1 MMAMVSVIASGVDG
15 AAFNG
20 NDGRASRTV
29 RAIGAFED
37 MGALPPE
44 VEDIVATPGWH
55 VLGSGLPVLVGHKAE
70 EIQEESWLWSTDD
83 WSRLAVFVRV
93 DQATRLPQPGDAWV
107 QVYATATE
115 EFGQAAKVFGEIDEE
130 LQGAH
135 DYVILFHVDK
145 LPHNLLSRPGDFFSE
160 PVGDDNGLPVPMEN
174 GAGGVGEDPFEVV
187 AESKEVE
194 DKDPDGEVLE
204 GVKLEE
210 ETPLKELRQLC
221 DKLGL
226 TRAGP
231 KHKVLRRLKNYHEV
245 LEKQMATEV
254 AQKMYMER
262 DRPPDLPPT
271 PLLPSARQQELH
283 NVTHQ
288 PFVSWCEACVLGR
301 SRASPH
307 LRKPEAGVEAK
318 DVEENVPVIQVDY
331 CYTFSKSRQEIP
343 EPVEG
348 TDAGEETKAGFEA
361 PAPDP
366 EDHRDQFA
374 LALVAAESTTG
385 LAAVPVLQKGASSL
399 KRVTESLVRLS
410 LQVTAAGEV
419 AFQGDP
425 EPAVKQII
433 NSVVACR
440 TKLGLKTRVKITPK
454 GSHSS
459 NGRAEKAID
468 TLSRNALT
476 LKAFAEDRGKVS
488 LEGNRHVFAW
498 LLRHAAYLHNRFFAG
513 SRGTPPYEAMYGR
526 RFKGNLLPFGELCI
540 YHCPTK
546 YKGTSSGS
554 EESTWGT
561 TRRTGRRL
569 SSPPTAPARQEV

>member
-254 AQKMYMER
+254 AQKNVYGARPATRLAAYTSAPER
-262 DRPPDLPPT
+262 
-271 PLLPSARQQELH
+271 Q
-283 NVTHQ
+283 N
-288 PFVSWCEACVLGR
+288 
-301 SRASPH
+301 
-307 LRKPEAGVEAK
+307 
-318 DVEENVPVIQVDY
+318 
-331 CYTFSKSRQEIP
+331 SKS
-343 EPVEG
+343 
-348 TDAGEETKAGFEA
+348 
-361 PAPDP
+361 
-366 EDHRDQFA
+366 
-374 LALVAAESTTG
+374 ST
-385 LAAVPVLQKGASSL
+385 
-399 KRVTESLVRLS
+399 
-410 LQVTAAGEV
+410 
-419 AFQGDP
+419 
-425 EPAVKQII
+425 
-433 NSVVACR
+433 
-440 TKLGLKTRVKITPK
+440 
-454 GSHSS
+454 
-459 NGRAEKAID
+459 
-468 TLSRNALT
+468 
-476 LKAFAEDRGKVS
+476 
-488 LEGNRHVFAW
+488 
-498 LLRHAAYLHNRFFAG
+498 
-513 SRGTPPYEAMYGR
+513 M
-526 RFKGNLLPFGELCI
+526 
-540 YHCPTK
+540 
-546 YKGTSSGS
+546 
-554 EESTWGT
+554 
-561 TRRTGRRL
+561 
-569 SSPPTAPARQEV
+569 